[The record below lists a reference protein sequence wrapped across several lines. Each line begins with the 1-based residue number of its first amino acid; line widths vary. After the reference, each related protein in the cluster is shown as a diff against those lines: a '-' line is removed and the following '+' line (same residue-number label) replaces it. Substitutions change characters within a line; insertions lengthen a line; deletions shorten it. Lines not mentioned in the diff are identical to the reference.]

1 MGDFHELRLEF
12 RRVWSPVHVNNS
24 SSTGNS
30 NSSSDRISYRSTRTN
45 TNTTGNTGSSSNYH
59 RISAGATSTH
69 HSGNN
74 SATGTPSRSRNANLT
89 SDRQNSSVSN
99 SNYRATTPQQQQQEG
114 GNREY
119 TSNSTIGSSSGNV
132 SEVSP
137 GVRFCHVG
145 VVYDSAFYIFGGYDG
160 SQR

>member
-30 NSSSDRISYRSTRTN
+30 NSNNDRISYRSTRTDSRSN
-45 TNTTGNTGSSSNYH
+45 TNTTGSSNNYP

-69 HSGNN
+69 PSGNN

-89 SDRQNSSVSN
+89 SDRQNSFGSN
-99 SNYRATTPQQQQQEG
+99 NNYRTTTPQQQQQEG

-119 TSNSTIGSSSGNV
+119 TSTDSSGQ
-132 SEVSP
+132 SEISP

-145 VVYDSAFYIFGGYDG
+145 VVYDSSFYIFGGYDG